1 MGCHGRLGHAGGFGC
16 VVLYTS
22 ARDLY
27 SDDGT
32 RPGGYIRAGPSS
44 IDHADDAGGSMAL
57 SHSTNTAIGPL
68 VLCSDGDGFGRSVLY
83 RRAREL
89 YSGDGTRPGGGIRDR
104 SSLIDQVDD
113 AKGSRA
119 ALNVM

>member
-1 MGCHGRLGHAGGFGC
+1 MGCHGRLGHADGSGC
-16 VVLYTS
+16 VVLYTR
-22 ARDLY
+22 ARNVY
-27 SDDGT
+27 SDDA
-32 RPGGYIRAGPSS
+32 RWSAWHIRVIPSS
-44 IDHADDAGGSMAL
+44 IYHADDAGGSMAL
-57 SHSTNTAIGPL
+57 PHSTNTAIGPL

-89 YSGDGTRPGGGIRDR
+89 YSGDGTRPGGGIRNR